1 MKKILA
7 YALTTL
13 FSPGAAGVDFLGLP
27 LAPQASIFWAF
38 GARLITRGPR
48 SNRVSHSVPPDPK
61 ARTKAPRVSSSYVAS
76 SLRFVVSDRRSNR
89 RSGRHRSPLVN
100 RTPHTPRHTDG
111 TCSSASKPSPL
122 RVENGR
128 PNTPCLRANGTIPP
142 WRRRQAPIFWGLPPL
157 APFALGA
164 WPQRPACSRSPA
176 PPFAALISHRPDMP
190 KESIWV

>member
-1 MKKILA
+1 MPTPRRRTAVYEKIHLA

-13 FSPGAAGVDFLGLP
+13 FSPGAAGVDFLGLRRP
-27 LAPQASIFWAF
+27 ADHTAPKY
-38 GARLITRGPR
+38 R
-48 SNRVSHSVPPDPK
+48 SNRVSHSVPPDPR

-100 RTPHTPRHTDG
+100 RTPHTRHTDG

-142 WRRRQAPIFWGLPPL
+142 WRRRRQFFGAFPRLRPSRL
-157 APFALGA
+157 ALGPRGLRA
-164 WPQRPACSRSPA
+164 RVRPRRPSP
-176 PPFAALISHRPDMP
+176 R
-190 KESIWV
+190 

>member
-1 MKKILA
+1 MHLA

-13 FSPGAAGVDFLGLP
+13 CSPGAAGVDFFGLP
-27 LAPQASIFWAF
+27 VAPQASIFWAF
-38 GARLITRGPR
+38 GARLITRPR
-48 SNRVSHSVPPDPK
+48 SNRVSHSVPPDPR

-142 WRRRQAPIFWGLPPL
+142 WRRRRQFFGAFPRLRPSRL
-157 APFALGA
+157 ALGPRGLRA
-164 WPQRPACSRSPA
+164 RVRPRRPSP
-176 PPFAALISHRPDMP
+176 R
-190 KESIWV
+190 

>member
-1 MKKILA
+1 MKKNTPCLRVND
-7 YALTTL
+7 TL
-13 FSPGAAGVDFLGLP
+13 LPWRRRRRFLGLP

-38 GARLITRGPR
+38 GAQLIARGPR

-89 RSGRHRSPLVN
+89 RSGRHRSPLVD
-100 RTPHTPRHTDG
+100 RTPHTHTRRHTDG

-142 WRRRQAPIFWGLPPL
+142 WRRRRQFFGASPRLRPSRL
-157 APFALGA
+157 ALGPRGLRA
-164 WPQRPACSRSPA
+164 RVRPRRPSP
-176 PPFAALISHRPDMP
+176 R
-190 KESIWV
+190 